1 MTHSITAL
9 RVTEHRG
16 CKVYVRH
23 IEGTQI
29 FEYLAIIKGLLYTA
43 HSVITKRP
51 LQALL
56 GRPYTEKQL
65 GEIVALQ
72 VKLAETTIDIVLGD
86 EGEKSP

>member
-1 MTHSITAL
+1 MTQSITAL
-9 RVTEHRG
+9 KVTEYKG

-23 IEGTQI
+23 IEGTSI
-29 FEYLAIIKGLLYTA
+29 FEYLAIIKGQLYTS

-51 LQALL
+51 LQALF

-72 VKLAETTIDIVLGD
+72 VKLAETTIDVALGD
-86 EGEKSP
+86 ASP